1 MGRDCSK
8 ASGNVYFEARKA
20 AAEYDDRLYSREKA
34 AELLGVSVSTLADY
48 ENGNTKFVPVDKVV
62 LMADLYHRPELKT
75 GYCKHECPIGACMPF
90 CTAAGSIELAALK
103 MIKGLDAS
111 KIESLKSRIV
121 DIAADGK
128 VDTSEKPEL
137 AEVLKDVDAIAYVMN
152 EIRLVCEKELGAE

>member
-62 LMADLYHRPELKT
+62 LMADLYHQPELKT

-90 CTAAGSIELAALK
+90 CTKTGSIAMAALK
-103 MIKGLDAS
+103 VLKWLDDS
-111 KIESLKSRIV
+111 KIDSLRHRIIDV
-121 DIAADGK
+121 AADGQ
-128 VDTSEKPEL
+128 VDASEKPEL
-137 AEVLKDVDAIAYVMN
+137 AEILKNVDEIALAMN
-152 EIRLVCEKELGAE
+152 EVRLVCEKELG

>member
-62 LMADLYHRPELKT
+62 LMADLYHQSELKT

-90 CTAAGSIELAALK
+90 CTKTSSIAMAALK
-103 MIKGLDAS
+103 VLKGL
-111 KIESLKSRIV
+111 
-121 DIAADGK
+121 G
-128 VDTSEKPEL
+128 
-137 AEVLKDVDAIAYVMN
+137 
-152 EIRLVCEKELGAE
+152 

>member
-62 LMADLYHRPELKT
+62 LMADLYHQPELKT
-75 GYCKHECPIGACMPF
+75 GYCKHECPIGDGGPRKRKNAKLLRF
-90 CTAAGSIELAALK
+90 REKKAGKNCKS
-103 MIKGLDAS
+103 AS
-111 KIESLKSRIV
+111 TKPPSQQSP
-121 DIAADGK
+121 
-128 VDTSEKPEL
+128 SEKLPQRL
-137 AEVLKDVDAIAYVMN
+137 FSASLTLTATAI
-152 EIRLVCEKELGAE
+152 CTQP